1 MKTSVRWLL
10 FEYKGSELAIA
21 SHFVEGFQDQ
31 KVGGEGA
38 SQISRPED
46 WNWCG
51 SCADP
56 VSEALLYT
64 LGAEHALPSAT
75 AEPLF

>member
-1 MKTSVRWLL
+1 MVPIRVRGPEIGHL
-10 FEYKGSELAIA
+10 
-21 SHFVEGFQDQ
+21 VEGFQDQ
-31 KVGGEGA
+31 RIGGEGSA
-38 SQISRPED
+38 QISRPRPTED

-64 LGAEHALPSAT
+64 LGAEHALPSTT
-75 AEPLF
+75 AEPLC